1 KIMQETNTKYGL
13 SLGFIAYILWG
24 FLPIYWKLLETFRAD
39 VVLTHRIIWSF
50 IFMILFI
57 VFTNKSDL
65 FIAECKNLFK
75 EKKKIFYIAFASV
88 LISANW
94 LIFIWAVQNDYV
106 VQASLGYYIN
116 PLINILL
123 GVIFLQEK
131 LSNAQKLSF
140 VLAAIGVTFLTLSY
154 GVFPWVS
161 LSLAFSFGFYGL
173 FKKLVQIDSAFS
185 LIIETFFVTPIA
197 LGYLFIMFGTGI
209 GITSAH
215 SPIDISL
222 LLFSGVATAV
232 PLLLFG
238 YAVLHLPLSLAG
250 ILQYIA
256 PTIMLIIGVF
266 LYKEPF
272 TFAHFI
278 TFLCIWIALILFV
291 GSSFKKRQK
300 EQLTD

>member
-1 KIMQETNTKYGL
+1 MQETNTKYGL
-13 SLGFIAYILWG
+13 SLGFAAYILWG
-24 FLPIYWKLLETFRAD
+24 FLPIYWKLLESFRAD

-57 VFTNKSDL
+57 LFTKKSDL
-65 FIAECKNLFK
+65 FIAECKNLLQD
-75 EKKKIFYIAFASV
+75 KKKIIYIAFASV
-88 LISANW
+88 LISGNW

-116 PLINILL
+116 PLVNILL

-140 VLAAIGVTFLTLSY
+140 LLAAIGVTFLTFSY

-161 LSLAFSFGFYGL
+161 LSLAFSFGFYSL

-197 LGYLFIMFGTGI
+197 LGYLFLVFGTGL

-215 SPIDISL
+215 SPIDIGL
-222 LLFSGVATAV
+222 LLFSGIATAV

-256 PTIMLIIGVF
+256 PTIMLFIGVF
-266 LYKEPF
+266 LYKEAF
-272 TFAHFI
+272 TLAHFI

-291 GSSFKKRQK
+291 SSSFKNRQK
-300 EQLTD
+300 ERLAD

>member
-1 KIMQETNTKYGL
+1 MQETNTKYGL
-13 SLGFIAYILWG
+13 SLGFAAYILWG
-24 FLPIYWKLLETFRAD
+24 FLPIYWKLLESFRAD

-57 VFTNKSDL
+57 LFTKKSDL
-65 FIAECKNLFK
+65 FIAECKNLLQ
-75 EKKKIFYIAFASV
+75 EKKKIIYIAFASV
-88 LISANW
+88 LISGNW

-116 PLINILL
+116 PLVNILL

-140 VLAAIGVTFLTLSY
+140 LLAAIGVTFLTFSY

-161 LSLAFSFGFYGL
+161 LSLAFSFGFYSL

-197 LGYLFIMFGTGI
+197 LVYLFIMFGPSI

-215 SPIDISL
+215 TAIDITL
-222 LLFSGVATAV
+222 LLFSGIATAV

-256 PTIMLIIGVF
+256 PTIMLFIGVF
-266 LYKEPF
+266 LYKEAF
-272 TFAHFI
+272 TLAHFI

-291 GSSFKKRQK
+291 SSSFKKRQK
-300 EQLTD
+300 ERLAD

>member
-1 KIMQETNTKYGL
+1 MQETNTKYGL
-13 SLGFIAYILWG
+13 SLGFVAYILWG

-57 VFTNKSDL
+57 VFTKKTDL

-75 EKKKIFYIAFASV
+75 EKKKIFYIVFASI

-197 LGYLFIMFGTGI
+197 LVYLFLVFGAGL
-209 GITSAH
+209 GITQTHTS
-215 SPIDISL
+215 IEIGL
-222 LLFSGVATAV
+222 LLFSGIATAV

-256 PTIMLIIGVF
+256 PTMMLFIGVF

-291 GSSFKKRQK
+291 SSSFKKHRK
-300 EQLTD
+300 ERLAE

>member
-1 KIMQETNTKYGL
+1 
-13 SLGFIAYILWG
+13 
-24 FLPIYWKLLETFRAD
+24 
-39 VVLTHRIIWSF
+39 
-50 IFMILFI
+50 
-57 VFTNKSDL
+57 
-65 FIAECKNLFK
+65 
-75 EKKKIFYIAFASV
+75 
-88 LISANW
+88 
-94 LIFIWAVQNDYV
+94 
-106 VQASLGYYIN
+106 
-116 PLINILL
+116 
-123 GVIFLQEK
+123 
-131 LSNAQKLSF
+131 
-140 VLAAIGVTFLTLSY
+140 LAAIGVTFLTLSY

-250 ILQYIA
+250 ILHYIDRKSTRLNSSQVSLA
-256 PTIMLIIGVF
+256 YAVF
-266 LYKEPF
+266 GLYK
-272 TFAHFI
+272 
-278 TFLCIWIALILFV
+278 
-291 GSSFKKRQK
+291 
-300 EQLTD
+300 

>member
-1 KIMQETNTKYGL
+1 MQETNTKYGL

>member
-1 KIMQETNTKYGL
+1 MQETNTKYGL

-222 LLFSGVATAV
+222 LLFSGVATAI